1 MPQAALRE
9 LLALGQ
15 LEGDA
20 QIAGADPVLRTPYR
34 VGTAGAASLAAV
46 GLAAAELWAL
56 RTGRRQA
63 VAVDLRAAA
72 ASLRSGY
79 YLRIDGKPPP
89 APWDPMSGFYPVRDG
104 RWISIHCNF
113 PHHRAAAL

>member
-9 LLALGQ
+9 LLALGN
-15 LEGDA
+15 LAGEA
-20 QIAGADPVLRTPYR
+20 RITGADPVLRTPYR
-34 VGTAGAASLAAV
+34 VGAVGAAALAAT
-46 GLAAAELWAL
+46 GLAASELWHL

-63 VAVDLRAAA
+63 VSVDLRTAA

-104 RWISIHCNF
+104 RWVSIHCNF
-113 PHHRAAAL
+113 RHHRAAAG